1 MGIQDVTTVYH
12 YSDVVMEVKMS
23 NYIELPVNSIQLDI
37 DNPRI

>member
-23 NYIELPVNSIQLDI
+23 NYILPCNFQEGTD
-37 DNPRI
+37 